1 MGNYG
6 NIWKIWE
13 YVYLTCYSFPI
24 FSPDPIISEGPETYD
39 PDTSKRMLTVE
50 ILK

>member
-1 MGNYG
+1 ME
-6 NIWKIWE
+6 KLWE

-24 FSPDPIISEGPETYD
+24 FPHPIISEGPETND
-39 PDTSKRMLTVE
+39 RDTSKRMLTVV